1 MIFIEQEQ
9 LPNPDQLSPLA
20 LAYIGDAVFELYI
33 RLRLSSRFHT
43 VQQLH
48 EHAVR
53 YVAAASQSEFLT
65 ILQPHLTEKEI
76 QIMRRG
82 RNAKGKVP
90 RHVDL
95 AAYRRSTGF
104 EALLGYLFLAGET
117 QRLQE
122 LLALIEPV
130 Q

>member
-1 MIFIEQEQ
+1 
-9 LPNPDQLSPLA
+9 
-20 LAYIGDAVFELYI
+20 
-33 RLRLSSRFHT
+33 
-43 VQQLH
+43 
-48 EHAVR
+48 
-53 YVAAASQSEFLT
+53 LT